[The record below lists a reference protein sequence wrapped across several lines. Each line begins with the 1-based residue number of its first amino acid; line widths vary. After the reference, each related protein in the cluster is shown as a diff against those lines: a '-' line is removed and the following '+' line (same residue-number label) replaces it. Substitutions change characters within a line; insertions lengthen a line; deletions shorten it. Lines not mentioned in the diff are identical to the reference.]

1 MNLNLKYSDFNRFYS
16 FHSKISRIIIN
27 NCRLIFYTGVIS
39 KKNKIFI
46 TVIAVVCVFRFMAYR
61 TRNIYITFKARAE

>member
-1 MNLNLKYSDFNRFYS
+1 MNSNLKYSDFNRFYS

-27 NCRLIFYTGVIS
+27 NCRLIFTQELFL

-46 TVIAVVCVFRFMAYR
+46 SAIAVVCVFRFMAYR
-61 TRNIYITFKARAE
+61 TRNIYITLKAR

>member
-27 NCRLIFYTGVIS
+27 NCRLIFTQELFL
-39 KKNKIFI
+39 KKKIFI
-46 TVIAVVCVFRFMAYR
+46 SVIAVVCVFRFMAYR
-61 TRNIYITFKARAE
+61 TRNIYITFKAR

>member
-27 NCRLIFYTGVIS
+27 NCRLIFTQESFLKKIKIIIS
-39 KKNKIFI
+39 I
-46 TVIAVVCVFRFMAYR
+46 IAVVCVFRLWLYR
-61 TRNIYITFKARAE
+61 TRNIYITFKAP